1 MSGNQAC
8 IKILVRCSYTV
19 KLTVKNHNKTQEP
32 TVTVLQCVC
41 VDSRGYMGECKLLE
55 NRPKWRNMRVEEK
68 TSDIVNTEVHLMSG
82 QHWTLFLSLCDFH

>member
-41 VDSRGYMGECKLLE
+41 VECRGYMGECKLLE
-55 NRPKWRNMRVEEK
+55 NRLEWG
-68 TSDIVNTEVHLMSG
+68 T
-82 QHWTLFLSLCDFH
+82 